1 MEKHK
6 SHLLDI
12 VKEIE
17 GGNKLIK
24 ELFDAAKN
32 NDLNFF
38 FFPDD
43 ETIKITDKFFDRWKK
58 FRKLF
63 QKVMKTLGNDWIL
76 ELYILNFIYYLYCT
90 DSF

>member
-1 MEKHK
+1 MNTINGLEKHK

-12 VKEIE
+12 VQEIE

-38 FFPDD
+38 FFPND
-43 ETIKITDKFFDRWKK
+43 EINKIKDELFERWKEL
-58 FRKLF
+58 RKLF
-63 QKVMKTLGNDWIL
+63 QKVTKNLGNDLISK
-76 ELYILNFIYYLYCT
+76 LYIFDFIYC
-90 DSF
+90 